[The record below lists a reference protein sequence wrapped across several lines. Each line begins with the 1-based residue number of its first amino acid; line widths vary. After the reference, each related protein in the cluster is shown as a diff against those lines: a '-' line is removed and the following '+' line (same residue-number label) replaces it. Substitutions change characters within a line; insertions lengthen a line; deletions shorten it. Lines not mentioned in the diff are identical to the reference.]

1 MLADG
6 YSPVQQTTRSF
17 NFSQRSLPTGRAAT
31 RLVAAAGA
39 TIRSQSK
46 TLRHRHAIYF
56 STTSYPRSCSW
67 LLQSRLRL
75 WSSSWFLQCCLLCA
89 TPDRPRPRPR
99 PRARPRPRLPLPL
112 PPLPLPPLPGMFS
125 SCSVPS
131 HAESIF
137 LA

>member
-75 WSSSWFLQCCLLCA
+75 WSSSWFLQCCLLCH
-89 TPDRPRPRPR
+89 TRPTTTT
-99 PRARPRPRLPLPL
+99 ASTASTA
-112 PPLPLPPLPGMFS
+112 S
-125 SCSVPS
+125 SSTASSSPASSSASAAGHVLILLCAIPC
-131 HAESIF
+131 
-137 LA
+137 